1 MAVKRGTD
9 LTYKDIFL
17 VKKRIESIKDQRAK
31 ATRELLEKRRQS
43 ADRKGAKIKLKRKVH
58 VSEGLKKEKIEED
71 ARKQKEAAATAEA
84 KKEIPASA
92 RSAGAGR
99 PAGGEARA
107 GASRAPQRGR
117 EAGKDR
123 ARPVGTPQRRDGRPT
138 TERRPETPSGPKGRR
153 LKEKRNRWGSRK
165 KTKRKR
171 GKEKEKEKDSKRRFV
186 REKTAEDRK
195 EYFVKKKEGIR
206 S

>member
-1 MAVKRGTD
+1 MKVIEIATVNHVSTEDVIKICKDLGIGCENEDTD
-9 LTYKDIFL
+9 LTDKDIFL

-31 ATRELLEKRRQS
+31 ATRELLEKRTES

-123 ARPVGTPQRRDGRPT
+123 ARPVG
-138 TERRPETPSGPKGRR
+138 
-153 LKEKRNRWGSRK
+153 
-165 KTKRKR
+165 
-171 GKEKEKEKDSKRRFV
+171 DSS
-186 REKTAEDRK
+186 TQGWAPDD
-195 EYFVKKKEGIR
+195 
-206 S
+206 